1 MSYTLYLDRLLER
14 PFRPFADFDVMI
26 EGGQASK
33 LVNLAEEFEHGQAF
47 HGGQSCFFHSDESN
61 PHSSAER
68 AALDDVGF
76 IQHSVEK
83 VNYTHHLDGVG
94 STESRWETD
103 MSPQFTEMIRPSTLP
118 SLPPTNFDDFDFDFT
133 GFDNA
138 SSDSN
143 NYLQFDNDMLGI
155 EIDYLTNI
163 SEPFISDSSL

>member
-1 MSYTLYLDRLLER
+1 
-14 PFRPFADFDVMI
+14 MI
-26 EGGQASK
+26 EGEPERMFVDSTEELEHDPTFHGQQAS
-33 LVNLAEEFEHGQAF
+33 L
-47 HGGQSCFFHSDESN
+47 FHSEDKNS
-61 PHSSAER
+61 HSSATHVT
-68 AALDDVGF
+68 LDDVRLT
-76 IQHSVEK
+76 QHSVEK

-103 MSPQFTEMIRPSTLP
+103 TSPQFTEVILPSTLP
-118 SLPPTNFDDFDFDFT
+118 SLPPPNFDDFDFDFT

>member
-1 MSYTLYLDRLLER
+1 
-14 PFRPFADFDVMI
+14 MI
-26 EGGQASK
+26 EGAPERMF
-33 LVNLAEEFEHGQAF
+33 VNSTEELEHDSTF
-47 HGGQSCFFHSDESN
+47 HGHQDSLFHSEDGNS
-61 PHSSAER
+61 HSSAIR
-68 AALDDVGF
+68 VTVDDVKLT
-76 IQHSVEK
+76 QHSVGG
-83 VNYTHHLDGVG
+83 VNYAHHLDGVG

-103 MSPQFTEMIRPSTLP
+103 TSPQFTEVILPSTLP

-163 SEPFISDSSL
+163 SESFISDSSL

>member
-14 PFRPFADFDVMI
+14 PFRPFADFDAMI

-33 LVNLAEEFEHGQAF
+33 LVNLAEEFEHGQ
-47 HGGQSCFFHSDESN
+47 GQSCFFHSDESN

-83 VNYTHHLDGVG
+83 VNYTHHLDEVG

>member
-1 MSYTLYLDRLLER
+1 
-14 PFRPFADFDVMI
+14 MI
-26 EGGQASK
+26 EGGPDRMF
-33 LVNLAEEFEHGQAF
+33 VNSAEEFLHDPTF
-47 HGGQSCFFHSDESN
+47 HDRGSQDSLLHSDESSS
-61 PHSSAER
+61 HSSAIHVT
-68 AALDDVGF
+68 LDDVRLPHNSAG
-76 IQHSVEK
+76 K

-103 MSPQFTEMIRPSTLP
+103 TNSQLTEVILPSTLP

-138 SSDSN
+138 SPDSN

-155 EIDYLTNI
+155 EVDYLTNI